1 MSSFLAPIRGRA
13 VLTNFNQT
21 AEKKAKGEWPPF
33 AELCTNTT
41 LCRDEVLYI
50 YVDEMVN
57 ATLKMGVYSPSIQ
70 SDRFVLTVLLWF
82 VLIYFLVCLLFV
94 C

>member
-1 MSSFLAPIRGRA
+1 MFSFLDPIKGRA

-21 AEKKAKGEWPPF
+21 AEKKAKGEWPLF

-57 ATLKMGVYSPSIQ
+57 ATLKIGVYSPSFQ
-70 SDRFVLTVLLWF
+70 PDRFVLTIMF
-82 VLIYFLVCLLFV
+82 
-94 C
+94 